1 MRRFQIAL
9 FGVAMIGVGYLWG
22 ANQLPQH
29 QLNAQDSGA
38 GVSDSTAQKIQEA
51 YHKLQEASEALQSEG
66 RYTSVTEGINGFLV
80 LSGGGNAEEDLKSGR
95 GVDPETFAA
104 LYAGK
109 ALPEIQ
115 EMLETDDQGR
125 ILYNNEVVRMYS
137 KSRLQRLFAIRTQV
151 AESPF

>member
-9 FGVAMIGVGYLWG
+9 FGLTMLGIGFLLGT
-22 ANQLPQH
+22 NQLPQR
-29 QLNAQDSGA
+29 QLTAQDSDVGI
-38 GVSDSTAQKIQEA
+38 SDSSAEKIRDA
-51 YHKLQEASEALQSEG
+51 YRKLQEASEALQSEG
-66 RYTSVTEGINGFLV
+66 RYAAVTEGVNAFLV

-104 LYAGK
+104 LYSGK

-115 EMLETDDQGR
+115 DLLETDDQGR

-137 KSRLQRLFAIRTQV
+137 KSRLQRLFAIRSQV